1 MNLNSINDC
10 CYYFQG
16 TVNIGFIRSGKYGLL
31 IDAGIDKA
39 TMKKVL
45 KILKENELSVT
56 HLFIT
61 HAHADHYGGAAY
73 LQKTENVYTFAPPI
87 ESAILRNPILEPLYL
102 FQGNMPLPE
111 MRNKFLEG
119 EPIVVDEEVEE
130 GYHKFGDKEF
140 QCMALP
146 GHSINQ
152 FGLLIDGVLYAA
164 DAYFSE
170 GQLYK
175 HKIPFI
181 VDAKDT
187 LKSLEFIH
195 SLECVGALPGHGL
208 YETSFQGTVAANITY
223 HLEILNSIQ
232 TLIEEQKEQ
241 GITHEDLVSL
251 VCKNRSVELK
261 NISMWMLFRTAI
273 TSYVTYLVAEEKV
286 KLLIC
291 DNKLRIKSNLR

>member
-1 MNLNSINDC
+1 MILNSINDC

-16 TVNIGFIRSGKYGLL
+16 AVNIGYVRSGENGLL

-39 TMKKVL
+39 TIKKVL
-45 KILKENELSVT
+45 KLLKENELPVT

-73 LQKTENVYTFAPPI
+73 LQKTENIYTFAPAI

-119 EPIVVDEEVEE
+119 EPIDVDEEVAE
-130 GYHKFGDKEF
+130 GYLMFGEKEIK
-140 QCMALP
+140 CIALP

-152 FGLLIDGVLYAA
+152 FGLIIDEVLYAA

-170 GQLYK
+170 EQLHK

-181 VDAKDT
+181 IDAKST
-187 LKSLEFIH
+187 LKTLKLIKRMN
-195 SLECVGALPGHGL
+195 CVGALPGHGQ
-208 YETSFQGTVAANITY
+208 YETSFQETVEANITY
-223 HLEILNSIQ
+223 HLEILDSIQ
-232 TLIEEQKEQ
+232 SMIDERKEE
-241 GITHEDLVSL
+241 GISHENLVSL
-251 VCKNRSVELK
+251 VCEKWSVELK

-273 TSYVTYLVAEEKV
+273 TSYATYLVAEGKIE
-286 KLLIC
+286 LFLS
-291 DNKLRIKSNLR
+291 DNKLRIKSK

>member
-1 MNLNSINDC
+1 MIINSINNC

-16 TVNIGFIRSGKYGLL
+16 AVNIGYVNSGENGLL

-45 KILKENELSVT
+45 KILKENELPVT
-56 HLFIT
+56 YLFIT

-73 LQKTENVYTFAPPI
+73 LQNTENIYTFAPAI
-87 ESAILRNPILEPLYL
+87 EAAILRNPLLEPLYL

-119 EPIVVDEEVEE
+119 EPIVVDEEVAE
-130 GYHKFGDKEF
+130 GYHAFGDKKF
-140 QCMALP
+140 QCIALP

-152 FGLLIDGVLYAA
+152 FGVIIDEVLYAA

-170 GQLYK
+170 EQLHK

-181 VDAKDT
+181 IDAKAT
-187 LKSLEFIH
+187 LNSLNLIKTI
-195 SLECVGALPGHGL
+195 ECVGALPGHGQ
-208 YETSFQGTVAANITY
+208 YETAFQETVEANITY
-223 HLEILNSIQ
+223 HLEILDSIQ
-232 TLIEEQKEQ
+232 SIIDEQKEE
-241 GITHEDLVSL
+241 GISHENVISL
-251 VCKNRSVELK
+251 VCEKWLVELK

-273 TSYVTYLVAEEKV
+273 TSYVTYLVSEEKV
-286 KLLIC
+286 ELFISN
-291 DNKLRIKSNLR
+291 NKLRIKSK